1 MTLVMPT
8 VHVSEQNV
16 YYNEIILDKELRRF
30 RIKIR
35 SNNYVSQSRSEIEL
49 WSDKGWIEVYSIPGE
64 LMKTKASYADRTIA
78 TAEAFKEDRNKL
90 IRTAK
95 RILGI

>member
-1 MTLVMPT
+1 MAAIMAT

-16 YYNEIILDKELRRF
+16 YYNEILLEKEFGF

-35 SNNYVSQSRSEIEL
+35 VNNYVFQSSASIEV
-49 WSDKGWIEVYSIPGE
+49 WSAAGWLEVYSIPGE
-64 LMKTKASYADRTIA
+64 LMKTEASYADKKNAIA
-78 TAEAFKEDRNKL
+78 GDFKEDRNKL